1 MPGFFEALSNMPP
14 VKEMVLKVE
23 IDGKEV
29 EVDKKLHSEI
39 LKYGRDSFEIKKGV
53 IVRKPI
59 QKFGKHYELLVK
71 DESGYSLHDGHVY
84 WPDQI
89 IEGGVTWQI
98 ESE

>member
-59 QKFGKHYELLVK
+59 QKFGKAYELLTK
-71 DESGYSLHDGHVY
+71 DESGYSFHDGHVY

-89 IEGGVTWQI
+89 IEGGFTWQI